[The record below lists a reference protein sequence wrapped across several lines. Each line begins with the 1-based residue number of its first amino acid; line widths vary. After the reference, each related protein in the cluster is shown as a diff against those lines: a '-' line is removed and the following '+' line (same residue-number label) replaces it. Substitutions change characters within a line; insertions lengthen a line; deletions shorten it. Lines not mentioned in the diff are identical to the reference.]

1 MFGLLGWFEY
11 GGARLFL
18 FRETPAQFAVY
29 KSPEQGLNL
38 SRSWDKPTLILTIPS
53 SISKS
58 STKDLSLSVPERRL
72 NLVLGRSLSLRVNTE
87 SGGYR
92 RFPA

>member
-1 MFGLLGWFEY
+1 MKNGFEKEQKMLSFNFVCSTKDEDAGTILYSGPFCSSSESIEFCCVSVFVGLVGIL

-38 SRSWDKPTLILTIPS
+38 SRS
-53 SISKS
+53 
-58 STKDLSLSVPERRL
+58 
-72 NLVLGRSLSLRVNTE
+72 
-87 SGGYR
+87 
-92 RFPA
+92 

>member
-1 MFGLLGWFEY
+1 MCKCEYFEIGLGYLLLFIGFVIVSWGLLLFV

-38 SRSWDKPTLILTIPS
+38 SRS
-53 SISKS
+53 
-58 STKDLSLSVPERRL
+58 
-72 NLVLGRSLSLRVNTE
+72 
-87 SGGYR
+87 
-92 RFPA
+92 